1 MELAIWGSGLM
12 VIFVIIITCPPFP
25 LLYPRPTSDQFE
37 DLKIT
42 GPEVISFQDES
53 VCSNHLVLIQTLLI
67 LFFMLLILVLTAL
80 ISICTMIGDFCGNS

>member
-1 MELAIWGSGLM
+1 M

-53 VCSNHLVLIQTLLI
+53 VCSNHLVRPY
-67 LFFMLLILVLTAL
+67 
-80 ISICTMIGDFCGNS
+80 